1 MPNQPFGLAL
11 NGLAL
16 PAPETFK
23 RPLGWSNR
31 KRPRFDRQVAL
42 TRFFPGR
49 RAASLKGL
57 IALSYQPARPDE
69 DARVDEDRFNE
80 LVNEAVDG
88 LPEEFATRLENVD
101 VVVAAAPSEQT
112 LREMGLAGRGTLLG
126 LYRGVPQ
133 TRRTSRYGNVPPD
146 QIVIYREPILAK
158 ARAECAGGD
167 LDGTVRAMVGRTV
180 LHEIGHH
187 FGLSEAD
194 LRRIDYG

>member
-1 MPNQPFGLAL
+1 MLLRYVARRVPVGQAQGGLRPTAQ
-11 NGLAL
+11 
-16 PAPETFK
+16 ETF
-23 RPLGWSNR
+23 
-31 KRPRFDRQVAL
+31 A
-42 TRFFPGR
+42 
-49 RAASLKGL
+49 
-57 IALSYQPARPDE
+57 ALSYQPARPDE

-80 LVNEAVDG
+80 LVNEAVDD

-101 VVVAAAPSEQT
+101 VVVAAAPSERT

-158 ARAECAGGD
+158 ARAECDGGD
-167 LDGTVRAMVGRTV
+167 LDATVRAMVGRTV